1 MSAAAHRMTLFS
13 RCNIR
18 ALLLLLA
25 PVAGLTWIRKRTI
38 VLRQRETLARE
49 LQSEPRPRAWHRRR
63 AERRADKSYTLTWEA
78 TAPRRTD
85 SSSQMRTS
93 RILRWSAFDV
103 LWRAVESICHM

>member
-38 VLRQRETLARE
+38 VLDSGRRLPESSNRTGP
-49 LQSEPRPRAWHRRR
+49 EPGI
-63 AERRADKSYTLTWEA
+63 ADALKDEPINHTTLTWEA

-85 SSSQMRTS
+85 ARKAT
-93 RILRWSAFDV
+93 V
-103 LWRAVESICHM
+103 T